1 MKNARNINSGH
12 EAIRDQFTC
21 IVNLP
26 KELYLIDVTADL
38 RAIDRL
44 YTGCTITL
52 TKN

>member
-26 KELYLIDVTADL
+26 KELYLIDVIA
-38 RAIDRL
+38 AIGQSIVYIQVARL
-44 YTGCTITL
+44 H
-52 TKN
+52 